1 MRDGI
6 ELRLDKEIG
15 ANRFAVN
22 AYRYGVFCGVLR
34 GHLHNRSG
42 VIRLYPYARLV
53 PGIFRA
59 EDFPIAL
66 RFDEIPRERRAQGAS
81 RV

>member
-6 ELRLDKEIG
+6 DFRLDREIG

-22 AYRYGVFCGVLR
+22 AYRYGMFCGVLQ

-53 PGIFRA
+53 PGIFHSA
-59 EDFPIAL
+59 DFPIAL
-66 RFDEIPRERRAQGAS
+66 RFDEIPRENRAQGAS